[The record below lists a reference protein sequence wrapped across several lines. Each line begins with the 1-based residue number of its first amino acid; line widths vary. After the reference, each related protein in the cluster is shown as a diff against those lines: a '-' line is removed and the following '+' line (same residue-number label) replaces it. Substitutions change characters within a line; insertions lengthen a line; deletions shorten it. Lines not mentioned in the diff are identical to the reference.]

1 MLWQPRADHEQ
12 KQELGDA
19 TITRGLDATRPI
31 TEALQLR
38 SAFDVSVLC
47 RGLMSAPPEGPCN
60 DVSRANAALRE
71 THCDAPDLL
80 NRPADQLALWRT
92 RLRLFGGGR

>member
-1 MLWQPRADHEQ
+1 VNA
-12 KQELGDA
+12 G
-19 TITRGLDATRPI
+19 ITFEHLV
-31 TEALQLR
+31 LQLR